1 MGASIHTPHTH
12 IVASNSNRK
21 VWRNLTT
28 QGCTCVERVFEGSMV
43 SLRSGDE
50 VGEGVDLEGDGDI
63 GIEGEIA
70 LEEVDDA
77 HHSYYGACKQ
87 SYVIEAG

>member
-1 MGASIHTPHTH
+1 MRPHTH
-12 IVASNSNRK
+12 IVASNSNCK

-77 HHSYYGACKQ
+77 HHS
-87 SYVIEAG
+87 